1 MARIRTIKPE
11 AFQSE
16 SLAAVSVEAERTF
29 YGLTTQVDD
38 RSRIIHK
45 PVQINA
51 TLWAYRPAHTPD
63 DLARELEQLTGE
75 GLVCVYVG
83 CDGREYLHLPTW
95 DEHQRI
101 DRPSR
106 SRLPLCPVHNV
117 NLATSEDDYCG
128 RHEGACKPATPR
140 HTLASPR
147 EPSIQ
152 DRGPRTVDRGPGE
165 SPDGDSPPRDD
176 DDDRP
181 DVEALCQHLADQ
193 VEANGSKRP
202 TVTKRWRTSARLLLD
217 ADGRTPDQVR
227 AAIDWCQAD
236 TFWRSVI
243 LSMPKLREKY
253 DQIRLSAS
261 RGASPGA
268 YVAPRSTTDERV
280 SAALDLAAKYAA
292 EEAVPTLPAIGA

>member
-16 SLAAVSVEAERTF
+16 SLSRVSVSAERTF

-51 TLWAYRPAHTPD
+51 TLWAYRPEHTPD
-63 DLARELEQLTGE
+63 DLAQELEQLAGE
-75 GLVCVYVG
+75 GLVCIYVG

-106 SRLPLCPVHNV
+106 SRLPLCPIHTT
-117 NLATSEDDYCG
+117 NLATGEDDYCG
-128 RHEGACKPATPR
+128 RHEGECKPATPR
-140 HTLASPR
+140 RNLASPR
-147 EPSIQ
+147 EPSMQ
-152 DRGPRTVDRGPGE
+152 DRGPRTVDRGPWTDE
-165 SPDGDSPPRDD
+165 SPDGDSSPRDAAD
-176 DDDRP
+176 ERP
-181 DVEALCQHLADQ
+181 DVDDLCRHLADAI
-193 VEANGSKRP
+193 EANGSKRP

-253 DQIRLSAS
+253 DQIRLAAQ
-261 RGASPGA
+261 RQQPGHA
-268 YVAPRSTTDERV
+268 APRPSTTDQRV
-280 SAALDLAAKYAA
+280 AAGLDLVAKYAEA
-292 EEAVPTLPAIGA
+292 EGVDLPAIGA